1 MAVTQPLPQV
11 SMLAEIE
18 PQEIADS
25 GAQVVRPGR
34 SELGTISIADQVVTK
49 IAARAAAENPD
60 AGAAA
65 ARVLGRAVPGAG
77 HLGVRG
83 TDLDALPKT
92 TVIVDGS
99 KAFVNLEIS
108 VRWPAPILEVTGQVR
123 RHVRDRVEEL
133 TGLQVDEVHIVV
145 SDLATDITPPPRVR

>member
-1 MAVTQPLPQV
+1 MSTI
-11 SMLAEIE
+11 AEAE
-18 PQEIADS
+18 PQQDTGHDIE
-25 GAQVVRPGR
+25 RPRAGR
-34 SELGTISIADQVVTK
+34 TELGTISIADQVVTK

-60 AGAAA
+60 SGAAV
-65 ARVLGRAVPGAG
+65 ARMLGRAVPGAG

-83 TDLDALPKT
+83 TDLDALPRT
-92 TVIVDGS
+92 TVVVDGA
-99 KAFVNLEIS
+99 KAFVNLELS
-108 VRWPAPILEVTGQVR
+108 VRWPASVLEVTRQVR